1 MSENNE
7 YTLSDKQKMLGMA
20 LYARGVDKANMAAIL
35 MVLQNDEQVDDLT
48 WYMSQNPKAD
58 ARQLVAV
65 AYQIVKEA
73 NE

>member
-1 MSENNE
+1 
-7 YTLSDKQKMLGMA
+7 MLGMA